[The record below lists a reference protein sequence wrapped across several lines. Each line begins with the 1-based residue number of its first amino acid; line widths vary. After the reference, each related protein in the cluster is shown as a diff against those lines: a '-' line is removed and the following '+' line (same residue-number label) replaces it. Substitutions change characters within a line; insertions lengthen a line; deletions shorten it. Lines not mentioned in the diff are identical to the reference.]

1 MRLVGK
7 VGFITGGASG
17 IGAATAKAMTDE
29 GAKVVIADV
38 QDGMGEALVRELREG
53 GADAIY
59 IHVDVTNEDDW
70 KRAVDETLTVF
81 GRLDVLVNNAGIGGR
96 RTPGDSNDLE
106 NWKQVMA
113 VNSTGPFLGVKAVVE
128 PMKKIGGGSIVN
140 ISSIYGI
147 VGPARAGQQD
157 PSEGITGAYNA
168 SKGAI
173 RLLSKAAALQ
183 LSKYNIRVNSVHP
196 GFIDTPLTSRLF
208 ADAQLKETYRQLHP
222 IGRLGKPEDIA
233 NAVLY
238 LSSDEASF
246 VTGAELVVDGG
257 YTAQ

>member
-1 MRLVGK
+1 MRLSGK
-7 VGFITGGASG
+7 VGLVTGGASG
-17 IGAATAKAMTDE
+17 IGASTAKAFADE
-29 GAKVVIADV
+29 GAKVVIADI
-38 QDGMGEALVRELREG
+38 QDAMSERLVRELREG

-59 IHVDVTNEDDW
+59 FHLDVTDEDNW
-70 KRAVDETLTVF
+70 RRAVDAALAAF

-96 RTPGDSNDLE
+96 RDSGGSELD
-106 NWKQVMA
+106 NWNQVMA
-113 VNSTGPFLGVKAVVE
+113 VNATGPFLGVKAVLE
-128 PMKKIGGGSIVN
+128 PMKKIGGGSVIN

-147 VGPARAGQQD
+147 VGPTLD
-157 PSEGITGAYNA
+157 PHLPPTDAIAGAYNA
-168 SKGAI
+168 SKGSI

-196 GFIDTPLTSRLF
+196 GFIDTPLTARAFSYPET
-208 ADAQLKETYRQLHP
+208 KEHLRRLHP
-222 IGRLGKPEDIA
+222 IGRLGKPEDVA

-238 LSSDEASF
+238 LASDEASF